1 MIITDIHMHIIP
13 GVDDGSP
20 SLEESVKMLRMS
32 VKQGV
37 GRVIATPHSWGID
50 DCGFEHMLSQ
60 FEKLIVAIQ
69 QRQIPVQLHL
79 GCEMLVYASTV
90 DKCVRKLDDGR
101 YPTMCGTRYVLT
113 EFDPGWYSQ
122 EDADYCI
129 RKILSA
135 GYRPIIAHVERYP
148 LPSIECVRKMKDAGA
163 LMQINAYSI
172 VNEKK
177 ERTRNNANALLSEQ
191 LVDFIG
197 SDAHRLDHR
206 PPILADGVAAIPQLY
221 SDEYGKMV
229 LEKNPISL
237 LHI

>member
-1 MIITDIHMHIIP
+1 
-13 GVDDGSP
+13 
-20 SLEESVKMLRMS
+20 
-32 VKQGV
+32 
-37 GRVIATPHSWGID
+37 
-50 DCGFEHMLSQ
+50 
-60 FEKLIVAIQ
+60 
-69 QRQIPVQLHL
+69 
-79 GCEMLVYASTV
+79 
-90 DKCVRKLDDGR
+90 
-101 YPTMCGTRYVLT
+101 MCGTRYVLT

-135 GYRPIIAHVERYP
+135 GYTPIIAHVERYP

-172 VNEKK
+172 VNEIK

-206 PPILADGVAAIPQLY
+206 PPIIADGVTAITQLY
-221 SDEYGKMV
+221 SDEYGKM
-229 LEKNPISL
+229 LLALNPTNL